1 VSGRMDWAA
10 TSTDAPHVY
19 QEFLVPAMFAPL
31 AGHLAMVVEAAAG
44 DRALDVAC
52 GTGALTRELARRLAP
67 GGRVVGFDLAQ
78 PMLDMARSQPLDGAA
93 TIEFVQGSAEQL
105 PFADGDFSIVTCQ
118 QGLQFFP
125 DRAGALSEFRRVLE
139 PGGRLAVACWC
150 DLESSVGMHATA
162 LALDRHFGTEVGDM
176 VRNPFILNDPVEL
189 RGLLEAA
196 GFDDLVI
203 EIERV
208 AARFRE
214 PERFAERFIH
224 ANPPAAIFAAGSA
237 EQRRAV
243 ASDVA
248 AALEP
253 VRDGDTVTFEM
264 PTLVA
269 VARV

>member
-1 VSGRMDWAA
+1 MSGGMDWAA
-10 TSTDAPHVY
+10 TSQDAPRVY
-19 QEFLVPAMFAPL
+19 QDFLVPAIFAPL
-31 AGHLAMVVEAAAG
+31 SGHLATVVEAAAG

-52 GTGALTRELARRLAP
+52 GTGVLTRELARRVGP
-67 GGRVVGFDLAQ
+67 GGRVVGFDLAP
-78 PMLDMARSQPLDGAA
+78 PMLELARSHPLDGAA
-93 TIEFVQGSAEQL
+93 TIEFVQGTAEQL

-125 DRAGALSEFRRVLE
+125 DRRGAVSEFRRVLE

-150 DLESSVGMHATA
+150 DLESSLGMHATA
-162 LALDRHFGTEVGDM
+162 EALDRHFGTEFGDM
-176 VRNPFILNDPVEL
+176 VRSLFTLNDPGEL

-208 AARFRE
+208 AASFPE
-214 PERFAERFIH
+214 PERFAELFIQSNPVA
-224 ANPPAAIFAAGSA
+224 ANFAAGSE

-243 ASDVA
+243 VSDVA